1 MDRTE
6 EQEGSEERQSRERI
20 VQLGFGGDRARY
32 EQFIEALRQALPK
45 GTGVVLRGSA
55 VTGSRW
61 ADGQPFDADGP
72 GTSDLDLTLVGSDAL
87 KLWKGDEF
95 YIPALHTKP
104 LCDKDPDLAPA
115 LDPLRR
121 ALQRIAGRPVN
132 MQATADFVLFIRDVI
147 YDQPY
152 VTIVEK
158 DETEFVPEVEARSE
172 A

>member
-1 MDRTE
+1 MESMADQDQAEETE
-6 EQEGSEERQSRERI
+6 RRERI
-20 VQLGFGGDRARY
+20 VALGFGGDRARY
-32 EQFIEALRQALPK
+32 EQFVEALRQALPK

-87 KLWKGDEF
+87 KLWDSGEF

-158 DETEFVPEVEARSE
+158 DETEFEPDAEARSP

>member
-1 MDRTE
+1 MHEPEDA
-6 EQEGSEERQSRERI
+6 EERERLER
-20 VQLGFGGDRARY
+20 VVRLGFAGDTGKF
-32 EQFIEALRQALPK
+32 ETFVDALREALPK

-55 VTGSRW
+55 VTGTRW
-61 ADGQPFDADGP
+61 ADGQRFDADGP
-72 GTSDLDLTLVGSDAL
+72 GTSDLDLTLVGGDAL
-87 KLWKGDEF
+87 KLWDSGEF

-152 VTIVEK
+152 VTIVDK
-158 DETEFVPEVEARSE
+158 DETLFEPNGDAR
-172 A
+172 AAH

>member
-1 MDRTE
+1 MHEPEDA
-6 EQEGSEERQSRERI
+6 EERERLER
-20 VQLGFGGDRARY
+20 VVKLGFGGDRARY
-32 EQFIEALRQALPK
+32 EQFLDALRQALPK

-61 ADGQPFDADGP
+61 ADGQRFDADGP

-87 KLWKGDEF
+87 KLWDSGEF

-152 VTIVEK
+152 VTIVDK
-158 DETEFVPEVEARSE
+158 DETEFVPDVETRA
-172 A
+172 AG